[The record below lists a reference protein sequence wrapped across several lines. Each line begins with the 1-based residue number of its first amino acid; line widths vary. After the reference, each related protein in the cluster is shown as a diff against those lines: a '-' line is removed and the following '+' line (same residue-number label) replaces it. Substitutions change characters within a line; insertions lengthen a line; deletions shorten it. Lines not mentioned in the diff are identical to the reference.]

1 MASRIVRRRP
11 DGLVEIRRRR
21 ARDIVVTPDAAVLL
35 ALMGGWLLFVAVLVV
50 TLVISPILLAMTGG
64 FVLLGAWGVAI
75 SRPATLS
82 IAPAPPPPRHAA

>member
-21 ARDIVVTPDAAVLL
+21 PRDVVATPDAAVLL
-35 ALMGGWLLFVAVLVV
+35 ALMAGWLLFVAVLVV
-50 TLVISPILLAMTGG
+50 TLVTSPILLAMTGG

-75 SRPATLS
+75 TRPQTLS
-82 IAPAPPPPRHAA
+82 VAPAPPPPRHVA